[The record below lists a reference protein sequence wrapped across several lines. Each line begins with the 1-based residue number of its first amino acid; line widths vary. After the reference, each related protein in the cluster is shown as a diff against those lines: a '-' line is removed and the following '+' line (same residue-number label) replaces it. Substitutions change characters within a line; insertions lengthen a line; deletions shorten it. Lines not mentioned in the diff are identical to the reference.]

1 MRLVFVISRLQ
12 ISTRADSE
20 LHVAVEDRT
29 PKKRKTKFAKEIGE
43 DNVDGA
49 DEDAAASSGSVD
61 VDVDTMMDSHFSFPQ
76 NDVVDGDLA
85 CRIHCGQ
92 EAVTNS
98 PVVEPVILE
107 AIGVPDDEGRGDDI
121 TVVRSHIGSL
131 ALNAYADDALFV
143 TG

>member
-1 MRLVFVISRLQ
+1 MRLVFGISRLQ

-49 DEDAAASSGSVD
+49 DEDAAAPSESVD
-61 VDVDTMMDSHFSFPQ
+61 VDMDTMMDPHFPQ
-76 NDVVDGDLA
+76 NHVVNGDPA
-85 CRIHCGQ
+85 RRIHCSQ
-92 EAVTNS
+92 EAVTTS

-107 AIGVPDDEGRGDDI
+107 AIGVSDDEGRGDDI